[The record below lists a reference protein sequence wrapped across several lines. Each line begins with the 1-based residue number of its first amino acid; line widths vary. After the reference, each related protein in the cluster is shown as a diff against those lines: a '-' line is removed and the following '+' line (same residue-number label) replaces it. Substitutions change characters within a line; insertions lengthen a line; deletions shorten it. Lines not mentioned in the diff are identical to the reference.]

1 MLDNKIIRL
10 GSAAASRT
18 SIYYDSSESNTWI
31 KNFNDTLKI
40 GYRPVE
46 IYYINQKR
54 LEFMNGGNRFTTD
67 VTTTFLGDNYHA
79 SWSPSSNKFQLNDN
93 AKLAFGS
100 QADSEFYH
108 NGSNLYLQNDTGHIY
123 IQNNVA
129 ADVDKNIYLQAKN
142 GENSITCENDGEVY
156 LFSNQVS
163 ANQQKLRTSNTGI
176 YVTGIG
182 TFTDKVSVI
191 GSQNSMLTNNQLI
204 FDRAGTS
211 YIDNTNNSGSLS
223 FRIGSSYTVG
233 LFIDSSANVSIPSK
247 LMHHGDTDTFL
258 EFSSNTINFDT
269 AGSERLRITSA
280 GNIKLPDDAK
290 IELGGAQTGS
300 GDLQLYHDPDNSFIK
315 NNTGTLNIQSDTVR
329 LTDAGLAHV
338 YLKGNASYTELYWDN
353 TLRLKTHSFGTIL
366 SSDANLGRLSLADTS
381 GNFGYQIA
389 G

>member
-1 MLDNKIIRL
+1 M
-10 GSAAASRT
+10 
-18 SIYYDSSESNTWI
+18 
-31 KNFNDTLKI
+31 
-40 GYRPVE
+40 
-46 IYYINQKR
+46 
-54 LEFMNGGNRFTTD
+54 
-67 VTTTFLGDNYHA
+67 GDNYHA
-79 SWSPSSNKFQLNDN
+79 SWSPSANRFQINDN

-108 NGSNLYLQNDTGHIY
+108 NGSNFYIQNDTGHIY

-182 TFTDKVSVI
+182 TFTDKVSVT

-269 AGSERLRITSA
+269 AGSERLRITSD
-280 GNIKLPDDAK
+280 GNM
-290 IELGGAQTGS
+290 G
-300 GDLQLYHDPDNSFIK
+300 
-315 NNTGTLNIQSDTVR
+315 V
-329 LTDAGLAHV
+329 
-338 YLKGNASYTELYWDN
+338 GNASPTQARLVVENSSGN
-353 TLRLKTHSFGTIL
+353 TIAAVKSGNAGAVALGGPSQPRIL
-366 SSDANLGRLSLADTS
+366 MEAGQSSSDLLIYTAGGSSWGSPSWSEKFRIKSDGKVGVNVSNPSQALHVAGSIINSTNVNSTGDQGIGMGNGHRLGFDQSGTRSWTIKADAGNLNFNSGDGNGVHYFHTDVASSGYVDSASDLSL
-381 GNFGYQIA
+381 IHI
-389 G
+389 